1 MRRQD
6 TSAWTGRRVS
16 GSHLQL
22 VAGATENFVHKLSL
36 SAREHIPYRD
46 ALTNLPNRFL
56 LADRLRQ
63 ALLQSQRRRH
73 GLAVAYLD
81 LDLDLDLEGIKNIH
95 ETHGRGVHDDF
106 LVSIAQRMRQ
116 VMREG
121 DTLARLKND
130 EFVAVLVDLT
140 ACEDSEVVLNRLVV
154 VASDPVAIGEVLLHV
169 KVSIGITLYPQGV
182 EDADLLLRHAE
193 QAFCS
198 TAVHG
203 RGRYQMFDIDL
214 TEFEAARP
222 RGRDAG
228 RNGDGSP

>member
-22 VAGATENFVHKLSL
+22 VAGATENFVHKLPL

-81 LDLDLDLEGIKNIH
+81 LEGIKNIH

-121 DTLARLKND
+121 DTLARLRND

-140 ACEDSEVVLNRLVV
+140 AC
-154 VASDPVAIGEVLLHV
+154 A
-169 KVSIGITLYPQGV
+169 VS
-182 EDADLLLRHAE
+182 
-193 QAFCS
+193 
-198 TAVHG
+198 
-203 RGRYQMFDIDL
+203 
-214 TEFEAARP
+214 
-222 RGRDAG
+222 
-228 RNGDGSP
+228 